1 MVFIIL
7 GVIIETL
14 HEFLLIVSIEYF
26 YTKFRFVHLRLRNLL
41 GTVRVVLCMWSS
53 VFIPTYSI
61 R

>member
-14 HEFLLIVSIEYF
+14 HQFLLIVSIEYC

-41 GTVRVVLCMWSS
+41 GTVIVVLCMWSS
-53 VFIPTYSI
+53 VFIPTHST